1 MLNFRGVVEFG
12 QNQWIYCR
20 YFRSKNEPMQWTFS
34 ISKRKQRNLIWI
46 FFSSIALLPEG
57 FYFFLYAEVF
67 SDRAE
72 TWRPLSILTSEPT
85 TCNWWIYRVSSLSRA
100 YKSLHRVPTDFW
112 FIHIQSHTNV
122 LHERGSKQRTIFH
135 QTALLVTG
143 CFETVFQK
151 KHPIAGHRCGK
162 NRRKRRRA
170 GVRWHVVKVLQWSIW
185 RWNWIAQLIHHLHAA
200 PLVTVWESWMVV
212 VIG

>member
-20 YFRSKNEPMQWTFS
+20 YFRSKNEHMQWTFS
-34 ISKRKQRNLIWI
+34 ISKRKQRNLIWKSVV
-46 FFSSIALLPEG
+46 FSIALLPEG
-57 FYFFLYAEVF
+57 FNYILYAEVF

-85 TCNWWIYRVSSLSRA
+85 TCNWWIYRVSSLLRA

-122 LHERGSKQRTIFH
+122 LHEKGSKQRTIFH

-151 KHPIAGHRCGK
+151 NTQSRVAVVAKIGGSPS
-162 NRRKRRRA
+162 RR
-170 GVRWHVVKVLQWSIW
+170 VRWHVVKVLRWSIW